1 MVLQKACVIQFTTFA
16 NKLNNEKM
24 KKIIILLFAVYF
36 ISCNPNS
43 SDPAPVEPVI
53 QSSGLPAPQV
63 IQAMV
68 MAEYPHDTAAF
79 TEGLQFHNGK
89 LFESTGLVKESK
101 IKQIDLK
108 SGKTEKEYLLT
119 DPTIFGEGIN
129 IFKDKLYQL
138 TYQNHVAYVYNLSDL
153 SKPIKTFNWQT
164 EGWGIT
170 NNGTDLIISDG
181 QPQGN
186 LYFVNP
192 DDFKV
197 KRIVQVVDN
206 FGPVNAINELEFI
219 DGFVYANI
227 WGSTYIIKINPENGH
242 VIGKLE
248 TQNMLK
254 SFYSN
259 FPIHDMDNVLNGIA
273 YDSTN
278 KKIYITGKRWPKL
291 FELKLN

>member
-1 MVLQKACVIQFTTFA
+1 MACILLFTTFA
-16 NKLNNEKM
+16 NKLNSEKM
-24 KKIIILLFAVYF
+24 KKFIILLFAVYF

-53 QSSGLPAPQV
+53 QNSGLPAPEV

-259 FPIHDMDNVLNGIA
+259 FPIHEMDNVLNGIA

>member
-24 KKIIILLFAVYF
+24 KKFIILLFAVYF

>member
-24 KKIIILLFAVYF
+24 KKFIILLFAVYF

-43 SDPAPVEPVI
+43 SEPAPVEPVI
-53 QSSGLPAPQV
+53 QSSGLPAPEV

-259 FPIHDMDNVLNGIA
+259 FPIHEMDNVLNGIA

>member
-1 MVLQKACVIQFTTFA
+1 MFA
-16 NKLNNEKM
+16 
-24 KKIIILLFAVYF
+24 
-36 ISCNPNS
+36 SCNSNTNNTLPDVPVVQSNGLS
-43 SDPAPVEPVI
+43 APAN
-53 QSSGLPAPQV
+53 LH
-63 IQAMV
+63 AML
-68 MAEYPHDTAAF
+68 MAEFPHDTTAF
-79 TEGLQFHNGK
+79 TEGLQIHNGK
-89 LFESTGLVKESK
+89 LFESTGLQKESK
-101 IKQIDLK
+101 IKIIEIK
-108 SGKTEKEYLLT
+108 SGKTEKEFLLS

-153 SKPIKTFNWQT
+153 SKPIKTFNWST

-181 QPQGN
+181 QAQGN

-206 FGPVNAINELEFI
+206 YGPVNNINELEYV
-219 DGFVYANI
+219 DGSVFANV
-227 WGSTYIIKINPENGH
+227 WGSTNIIKINPENGH
-242 VIGKLE
+242 VTGKLE
-248 TQNMLK
+248 TQNVLMN
-254 SFYSN
+254 FYSSY
-259 FPIHDMDNVLNGIA
+259 PIRELDNVLNGIA

-278 KKIYITGKRWPKL
+278 KKLFITGKRWPKL

>member
-259 FPIHDMDNVLNGIA
+259 FPIHEMDNVLNGIA

>member
-16 NKLNNEKM
+16 NKLNSEKM
-24 KKIIILLFAVYF
+24 KKFIILLFAVYF

-53 QSSGLPAPQV
+53 KSSGLPAPEV

-206 FGPVNAINELEFI
+206 FGPVNAINELEYI
-219 DGFVYANI
+219 DGFVYANV

-259 FPIHDMDNVLNGIA
+259 FPIHEMDNVLNGIA